1 MGATVMP
8 SKDKKY
14 SCPMSRDQVV
24 EAYFLEHRGKLL
36 DVAAFL
42 DRVDRSRPSGRAGG
56 EDYRVAAL
64 REALCLLADGR
75 PRRVERVLKLLS
87 DPTSR
92 PIPKALGKAAG
103 GAYGNASRPVGKGK
117 KMGP

>member
-1 MGATVMP
+1 MP
-8 SKDKKY
+8 SKDKNY
-14 SCPMSRDQVV
+14 SCPMSRDQVI

-42 DRVDRSRPSGRAGG
+42 DRVDRSRPSGRASG

-64 REALCLLADGR
+64 REALRLLADGR

-87 DPTSR
+87 DPTGR
-92 PIPKALGKAAG
+92 PIPKALGKATS
-103 GAYGNASRPVGKGK
+103 GAYGGGNRAVGKGK
-117 KMGP
+117 RVGP